1 MNKIPFP
8 LIIVFTVLVNLLI
21 DFIEMI
27 HISSE
32 NLLILL
38 SNILNVSQIESGL
51 LSINTVKNEY
61 IGFINERLKI
71 VNLVT

>member
-71 VNLVT
+71 VSLVT

>member
-27 HISSE
+27 LISSE

-71 VNLVT
+71 VSLVT

>member
-1 MNKIPFP
+1 MNKIPFL

-71 VNLVT
+71 VSLVT